1 MNVGPLSMHKWEEGD
16 NEAPAWPK
24 SLSLV
29 SQSEPGQEKMTKAKE
44 SIDIEIRKGSLV
56 ENGDDGPKEEVEA
69 WGNKTQ
75 FILACIGLAVG
86 LGNVWRFPYLLHKNG
101 GGAFL
106 IPYFIMLLVEGLPMM
121 YVEMAIGQYFRGG
134 SVVSWE
140 KIHPSLKRWP
150 IEKYPIS
157 TLSMLTTPPYAG
169 CDYTDDVCCTYD
181 KTLYYW
187 YAVVLKAT
195 PSIDDTG
202 NGPAWHLVIFLI
214 LAWIVT
220 YLCVFQ
226 GVKSTGKAAYF
237 AATFPYACLII
248 LLIRG
253 VTLEGAEIG
262 LKALFTPQWER
273 LADPNVWISAATQ
286 TFFSLSLGFG
296 ALVAFASFMPYKNNI
311 THDAILVATVN
322 SFTSVL
328 AGLCIYSILGFRSF
342 KTGVSIDDVSAG
354 SGLTFVAI
362 TEAVTQM
369 NGTPFFAFVFFFML
383 FNLGISSQFGT
394 LAGLVTP
401 LYNDLKLFGKARKE
415 LCVAILAIFFCLI
428 GLLFTPGNGEYML
441 QLFNNFPVTMPLL
454 VVGITEIVATGW
466 IFGIDNFDKAII
478 DMTGAPCPL
487 YFKICIKYVS
497 PAIMVVL
504 LVWLMVSSI
513 ISVDTYQAF
522 VNCNP
527 DDAALNI
534 NKTMTFTVDKPL
546 PGWARAVGGLMIV
559 ACVLP
564 IAVYGV
570 WKHMTWEEIKQAISG
585 RRVYVI
591 GEASKSSVT
600 VSPADVKVNYAA
612 HDDGN
617 EYNNPI

>member
-1 MNVGPLSMHKWEEGD
+1 MKN
-16 NEAPAWPK
+16 
-24 SLSLV
+24 
-29 SQSEPGQEKMTKAKE
+29 AKE
-44 SIDIEIRKGSLV
+44 KEAIDIEIRKGSLV
-56 ENGDDGPKEEVEA
+56 ENGDDEPKEEVEA

-140 KIHPSLKRWP
+140 KIHPSLKGVGLCCVV
-150 IEKYPIS
+150 IS
-157 TLSMLTTPPYAG
+157 SFLCIYYVMVIAWIINYLWVSLRPTPPYAG

-195 PSIDDTG
+195 PSIDDPG

-253 VTLEGAEIG
+253 VTLEGADIG
-262 LKALFTPQWER
+262 LKALFKPQWER
-273 LADPNVWISAATQ
+273 LLDPNVWISAATQ

-311 THDAILVATVN
+311 THDAILVAVVN

-328 AGLCIYSILGFRSF
+328 AGLCIYSILGFRS
-342 KTGVSIDDVSAG
+342 KMTGVDINDVSAG

-369 NGTPFFAFVFFFML
+369 SGTPFFAFVFFFML

-454 VVGITEIVATGW
+454 VVGITEIIATGW
-466 IFGIDNFDKAII
+466 IFGIDNFDKAIM

-497 PAIMVVL
+497 PAIMMVL
-504 LVWLMVSSI
+504 LVWLLVYSI

-527 DDAALNI
+527 DDAFVN
-534 NKTMTFTVDKPL
+534 NGTMTFTVDKPL

-570 WKHMTWEEIKQAISG
+570 WKHMTWEEIQQAIYG
-585 RRVYVI
+585 RRKYVI
-591 GEASKSSVT
+591 GEASKSS

-612 HDDGN
+612 HDDRN
-617 EYNNPI
+617 VYDNPI